1 MARSVV
7 VKRASHILNCFS
19 LRPLFHHTPNRLVR
33 DLKKLQYGDLADET
47 KEPELASLGQVSSHL
62 SHALATRDGDGD
74 GSYALGAERDV
85 EMGGFNA
92 LARGGGWGAA
102 RNDDSVGS
110 SSDSS
115 SDSSDK
121 RPFTF
126 EELQERTQAARAA
139 VNILLPNRV
148 DDMAGRDGPYGLRR
162 RDQGR
167 GRR

>member
-1 MARSVV
+1 
-7 VKRASHILNCFS
+7 
-19 LRPLFHHTPNRLVR
+19 VR

-47 KEPELASLGQVSSHL
+47 KEPELASSGQVSSHL

-74 GSYALGAERDV
+74 GSDALGAERDV

-92 LARGGGWGAA
+92 ARD
-102 RNDDSVGS
+102 DDSVGS